1 MIIGDKE
8 RRMGI
13 EIDDEIVE
21 IDIRKGRIGER
32 NENGKIEILDKI
44 NEIEKKEIENRNKKE
59 IGFEI

>member
-32 NENGKIEILDKI
+32 NENGKIEILD
-44 NEIEKKEIENRNKKE
+44 
-59 IGFEI
+59 